1 MDNPGLA
8 RLLHFKKYI
17 PLDIPSPSN
26 ADGNRC
32 SFLIYERHP
41 TPYPSLDRTDL
52 SSFAMAGA
60 DPKKL
65 NSSSAT
71 TTGIDSQLP
80 PPEKLPPSLQKIIDK
95 ADKEDNFYDELWE
108 GT

>member
-1 MDNPGLA
+1 
-8 RLLHFKKYI
+8 
-17 PLDIPSPSN
+17 
-26 ADGNRC
+26 
-32 SFLIYERHP
+32 
-41 TPYPSLDRTDL
+41 
-52 SSFAMAGA
+52 MAGA

-71 TTGIDSQLP
+71 ATGIDSQLP